1 MTAVGLD
8 LGGSKIEA
16 QIFDANWALT
26 DKRRVDTPQNYHV
39 LLNAI
44 GDLVAWSKAA

>member
-16 QIFDANWALT
+16 QIFDGDWALT
-26 DKRRVDTPQNYHV
+26 DKRRLTRHKPITRY
-39 LLNAI
+39 
-44 GDLVAWSKAA
+44 